1 MPFLDD
7 DVEIRKVL
15 CSTNAIGFHIRWKR
29 KRGTN
34 KWYVPRQRRDLT
46 YSSRSTLTGPTPS
59 GSADAPRL
67 CRGCSHP
74 HRHLPGQAAPSFRGL
89 PRQPTGAGISP
100 PLKQQRLTAHETRPE
115 RVRHHLRRPAPP
127 GQKLIMRPDQ
137 IHRLSDTS
145 VATRAGS
152 ACYDCSEQSSC
163 CVLFA
168 GVERDAS
175 GRVTPFPLGQ
185 CLHRWVDLCDLDVAT
200 GKHGKVQTDL

>member
-1 MPFLDD
+1 MHLRRPPDRRQSRVPPVNHERHQQRRRVTHVIEQVIEPDRFWWGRRRGAAGPRLWRNAREEFMPFLDY

-46 YSSRSTLTGPTPS
+46 YSSRSTLAGPTPS

-100 PLKQQRLTAHETRPE
+100 PLN
-115 RVRHHLRRPAPP
+115 
-127 GQKLIMRPDQ
+127 
-137 IHRLSDTS
+137 
-145 VATRAGS
+145 
-152 ACYDCSEQSSC
+152 SS
-163 CVLFA
+163 
-168 GVERDAS
+168 AS
-175 GRVTPFPLGQ
+175 GARNPP
-185 CLHRWVDLCDLDVAT
+185 
-200 GKHGKVQTDL
+200 